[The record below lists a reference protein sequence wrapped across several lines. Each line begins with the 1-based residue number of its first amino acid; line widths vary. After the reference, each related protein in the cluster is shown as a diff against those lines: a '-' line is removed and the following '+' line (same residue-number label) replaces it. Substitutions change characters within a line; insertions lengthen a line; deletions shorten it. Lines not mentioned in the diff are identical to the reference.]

1 MDITR
6 IIIVAVGGQGNLL
19 ASHLVGE
26 AALAGGIPVQI
37 SEIHGMSQ
45 RGGIVESSLVLGDAN
60 SSIISE
66 GEADIL
72 IGFEPSETL
81 RDIGK
86 CNKDS
91 LVISNT
97 APLPPFTVAV
107 GMGVYPSVDGSM
119 KLIGS
124 KVKKLIAFDATKLAR
139 EAGSV
144 LALNMVMMGALA
156 RTGLLPLSEKLL
168 KQAIIDK
175 TKKAFLEM
183 NLKAFELGYA
193 AGAKAFNGVK

>member
-6 IIIVAVGGQGNLL
+6 IVIVAVGGQGNLL
-19 ASHLVGE
+19 ASHLLGE
-26 AALAGGIPVQI
+26 SALTQGIPVQI

-45 RGGIVESSLVLGDAN
+45 RGGIVESSIVIGDAQ

-81 RDIGK
+81 RDMGK

-97 APLPPFTVAV
+97 APLPPFTVSF
-107 GMGVYPSVDGSM
+107 GMGVYPPIDDSM
-119 KLIGS
+119 KLIKA
-124 KVKKLIAFDATKLAR
+124 KVKRLIAFDASSLAKK
-139 EAGSV
+139 AGSI
-144 LALNMVMMGALA
+144 LSLNMVMIGALA
-156 RTGLLPLSEKLL
+156 KTGLIPLSESLL
-168 KQAIIDK
+168 KQSIRDK

-183 NLKAFELGYA
+183 NLKAFDLGYA
-193 AGAKAFNGVK
+193 ASSKAVH

>member
-6 IIIVAVGGQGNLL
+6 IVIVAVGGQGNLL
-19 ASHLVGE
+19 ASHLLGE
-26 AALAGGIPVQI
+26 CALANGIPVQI

-45 RGGIVESSLVLGDAN
+45 RGGIVESSIVLGDAQ

-81 RDIGK
+81 RDIAK
-86 CNKDS
+86 CNKGS

-97 APLPPFTVAV
+97 APIPPFTVSV
-107 GMGVYPSVDGSM
+107 GMGVYPSIDGSM
-119 KLIGS
+119 KLIRA
-124 KVKKLIAFDATKLAR
+124 KVKSLIAFDATSLANK
-139 EAGSV
+139 AGS
-144 LALNMVMMGALA
+144 LLTLNMVMIGALA
-156 RTGLLPLSEKLL
+156 KTGLIPLSESLL
-168 KQAIIDK
+168 KEAIKDK

-183 NLKAFELGYA
+183 NLKAFDLGYA
-193 AGAKAFNGVK
+193 AGSEGLH

>member
-6 IIIVAVGGQGNLL
+6 IVIVAVGGQGNLL
-19 ASHLVGE
+19 ASHLLGE
-26 AALAGGIPVQI
+26 CALTNGIPVQI

-45 RGGIVESSLVLGDAN
+45 RGGIVESSIVLGDAQ

-72 IGFEPSETL
+72 VGFEPAETL

-91 LVISNT
+91 LVISNI
-97 APLPPFTVAV
+97 APIPPFTVSI
-107 GMGVYPSVDGSM
+107 GMGVYPSIDDSM
-119 KLIGS
+119 KLIRA
-124 KVKKLIAFDATKLAR
+124 KVRHLIAFDATSLAHK
-139 EAGSV
+139 AGS
-144 LALNMVMMGALA
+144 LLTLNMVMIGALA
-156 RTGLLPLSEKLL
+156 KTGLIPLSELLL
-168 KQAIIDK
+168 KKAIKDK

-183 NLKAFELGYA
+183 NLKAFDLGYA
-193 AGAKAFNGVK
+193 AGSSNVQ